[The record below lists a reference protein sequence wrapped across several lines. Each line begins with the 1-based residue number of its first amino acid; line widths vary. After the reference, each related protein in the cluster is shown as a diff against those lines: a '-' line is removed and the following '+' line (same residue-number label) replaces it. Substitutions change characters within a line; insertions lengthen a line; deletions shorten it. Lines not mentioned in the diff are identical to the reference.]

1 MKCRIDPIVI
11 DFETQGIQSRPAYP
25 PKPVG
30 VSIMMPGEKAR
41 YYGFGHPTENNCT
54 LAQAEGV
61 LAKIWKS
68 DAPLLFHNAKFDLDV
83 AETHLGLKLPDWKRV
98 HDTLFL
104 IFLVDPYAISFGL
117 KESAERLLKMKP
129 REQEAVRAWLIN
141 NNIVK
146 KNDKKWGAHI
156 ARAPGHLVGRY
167 AMGDVIRTQKL
178 FKKIY
183 PVIVKRGIEGA
194 YDREREVMPVLLEA
208 ERGGICVDVPKLT
221 RDIAKFESAMSRVE
235 TYLRKRLKVEDLNFD
250 ADRAVSDAL
259 FRADAVKVWHKTRKT
274 GRHSTARKH
283 LTRSNFR
290 DDKIYLALG
299 YRNRLQT
306 CLSMFMRPWLAT
318 ACKPVPFVPK
328 VTPGYGVSPAMR
340 VMDDLRHLNNLINPA
355 LVENGRI
362 YTNYNQ
368 VRQSGGLRNVG
379 ARTGRLSTNPNFQNL
394 PKSFYDKG
402 DDYAHPSFLHGLP
415 ELPLCRAYIL
425 PDKGEVLAHRDYNQ
439 QELRILAHF
448 EDAALLAAYRADPKL
463 DVHTFVQ
470 KRIKE
475 ISGTEYERRHIKT
488 MNFGMLYG
496 MGIARLADT
505 LKVTPEQARAMKKS
519 QRQALEGLPDLEY
532 DLRLIA
538 KDDKAIRTWG
548 GREYFCEP
556 PKEIEG
562 VTRTF
567 EYKMLNYLIQG
578 SAADCTKQA
587 LINYAELRQHGR
599 FLVTVH
605 DEINISVPRKYL
617 RSELALLKQAMEA
630 VAFDVPML
638 TDAKAGK
645 NWASLKTVKEK
656 R

>member
-1 MKCRIDPIVI
+1 MRCKIDPTVI
-11 DFETQGIQSRPAYP
+11 DFETAAIEPRPHYP

-30 VSIMMPGEKAR
+30 VSILEPGKKAV
-41 YYGFGHPTENNCT
+41 YYGFGHPEGNNCSQ
-54 LAQAEGV
+54 AQVEGV
-61 LAKIWKS
+61 LGKIWAS
-68 DAPLLFHNAKFDLDV
+68 GVPLLFHHGKFDLDV
-83 AETHLGLKLPDWKRV
+83 AETHLKLKLPEWQRV
-98 HDTLFL
+98 HDSMFL
-104 IFLVDPYAISFGL
+104 IFLRNPYAATFAL
-117 KESAERLLKMKP
+117 KESAETWLGMKP
-129 REQEAVRAWLIN
+129 KERDRVRTWLIN
-141 NNIVK
+141 KGIVK
-146 KNDKKWGAHI
+146 AKDKKWGAHI
-156 ARAPGHLVGRY
+156 AKAPAFLVGQY
-167 AMGDVIRTQKL
+167 AIGDVVRTQRL
-178 FKKIY
+178 FKKLHPY
-183 PVIVKRGIEGA
+183 IVKRGMEA
-194 YDREREVMPVLLEA
+194 SYDRERELQPVLLEA
-208 ERGGICVDVPKLT
+208 ERQGIRVDYAKLQT
-221 RDIAKFESAMSRVE
+221 DIKTYEAAMLRVE
-235 TYLRKRLKVEDLNFD
+235 TYLRKKLKVDDLNFD

-259 FRADAVKVWHKTRKT
+259 YRAKAVKVWYKTKKT
-274 GRHSTARKH
+274 GKRSTAKKH
-283 LTRSNFR
+283 LTRNNFR

-318 ACKPVPFVPK
+318 ALKD
-328 VTPGYGVSPAMR
+328 TTLSITNNRPGG
-340 VMDDLRHLNNLINPA
+340 H
-355 LVENGRI
+355 I

-402 DDYAHPSFLHGLP
+402 DDYEHPKFLKGLP
-415 ELPLCRAYIL
+415 ELPLCRQYIL
-425 PDKGEVLAHRDYNQ
+425 PDKGQVLAHRDYNQ
-439 QELRILAHF
+439 QELRILAHY
-448 EDAALLAAYRADPKL
+448 EDAALLAAYRADHKL

-475 ISGTEYERRHIKT
+475 ISGVEYERRHIKT

-505 LKVTPEQARAMKKS
+505 LKVSADQAKAMKKS

-532 DLRLIA
+532 DLRCIA
-538 KDDKAIRTWG
+538 KEDKAIRTWG

-562 VTRTF
+562 VMRTF

-587 LINYAELRQHGR
+587 LINYAMVKKHGR

-605 DEINISVPRKYL
+605 DEINISVPRRHLK
-617 RSELALLKQAMEA
+617 SELRILQESMEK

-638 TDAKAGK
+638 TDAKAGT
-645 NWASLKTVKEK
+645 NWSTLKPVKEK